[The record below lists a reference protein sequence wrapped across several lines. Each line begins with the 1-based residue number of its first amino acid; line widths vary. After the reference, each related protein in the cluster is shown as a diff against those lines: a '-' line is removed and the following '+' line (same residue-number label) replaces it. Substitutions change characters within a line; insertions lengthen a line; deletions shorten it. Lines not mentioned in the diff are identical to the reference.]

1 MKILIVDD
9 EEISLTS
16 VQRLLKWRGIR
27 DVDICDNGQE
37 ALRKIREKDYDIVL
51 LDLLMPEMDGMQVLE
66 AAKPFKP
73 YTEFIILTAVD
84 DVPATV
90 RAIRLGA
97 YDYLVKPVD
106 NDLLFLT
113 IERAYERKGLLKG
126 LSAARREGAG
136 DIPSAFA
143 GIITQC
149 PLMKSLL
156 AYAQVMARSGNPVLI
171 TGESGT
177 GKELVARGIH
187 QAGPAPNGP
196 FIAVNVCAIPTTMFE
211 TQFFGHVRGAFTGAE
226 TSYHGFFEQANGGT
240 LFLDEIGELPPGLQ
254 AKLLR
259 VLEDKSFTP
268 LGGAKTL
275 KVDVRV
281 ISATNMDLDK
291 ACQEG
296 RFRLDLLYRLKSAHV
311 HIPPLREREGDI
323 ALLSVYFLRESN
335 AHHGKDIAGFS
346 PEAMDVLIRREYRG
360 NVRELAQVVEN
371 AVLLCEG
378 GMILPHHLGK
388 QPTRQSLFGRRL
400 CSLKENDETQVAYVL
415 MNTGGDRRQT
425 AEVLGITVRQLQ
437 RKLAQMRNDTYWRE
451 VMGDILSREKGE
463 GNGESRLTF

>member
-9 EEISLTS
+9 EEIALTS
-16 VQRLLKWRGIR
+16 VQRLLKWRGMR
-27 DVDICDNGQE
+27 DVEICDNGQE
-37 ALRKIREKDYDIVL
+37 AIRRIREKDYDIVL
-51 LDLLMPEMDGMQVLE
+51 LDLLMPEVDGMQVLE

-73 YTEFIILTAVD
+73 WTEFIILTAVD
-84 DVPATV
+84 DIPATV

-126 LSAARREGAG
+126 LSMGSRTQAREVPA
-136 DIPSAFA
+136 AFA
-143 GIITQC
+143 EIITQC

-177 GKELVARGIH
+177 GKELMARGIH
-187 QAGPAPNGP
+187 RAGPAPDGP
-196 FIAVNVCAIPTTMFE
+196 FVAVNVSAIPSTMFE

-226 TSYHGFFEQANGGT
+226 GTYRGFFEQANGGT
-240 LFLDEIGELPPGLQ
+240 LFLDEIGELPLGLQ

-259 VLEDKSFTP
+259 VLEEKSFTP
-268 LGGAKTL
+268 LGGAKAL
-275 KVDVRV
+275 QVDVRV
-281 ISATNMDLDK
+281 ISATNTDLDK

-296 RFRLDLLYRLKSAHV
+296 RFRLDLLYRLQSAHI

-323 ALLSVYFLRESN
+323 ALLSNHFLQEAGSRHRKEIS
-335 AHHGKDIAGFS
+335 GFS
-346 PEAMDVLIRREYRG
+346 PEAMDVLIRRDYRG
-360 NVRELAQVVEN
+360 NVRELAQIVEN

-378 GMILPHHLGK
+378 GIILPHHLGK
-388 QPTRQSLFGRRL
+388 QPTRQSLFARRL
-400 CSLKENDETQVAYVL
+400 CSLKENDEIQVAYVL

-425 AEVLGITVRQLQ
+425 ADILGITVRQLQ
-437 RKLAQMRNDTYWRE
+437 RKLAQMREDPYWRE
-451 VMGDILSREKGE
+451 VMGELLSREKE
-463 GNGESRLTF
+463 